1 MADWEFTTANALTS
15 QTWAKDW
22 WIEGSTDSYFYSH
35 GYIGS
40 SEINDIIV
48 EFKDLEQNPGYQ
60 HTFGQI
66 RELSGAG
73 IIDDATAEGN
83 EEVPLTYDDAITF
96 NQYRNAIRT
105 KGLVSEQFKSDQDTR
120 KWAKELLKR
129 WIGAHIDQTIFTG
142 MNDSCTKV
150 LYGGDATSTGTIEA
164 GDYFTLALIGKAVAY
179 AKKATPVINGPSI
192 GGKSLNG
199 VVVISPDQSFDLTTR
214 DSAWIQ
220 AQMDAQLRGKDNPI
234 FKDALGM
241 YKNVPIQ
248 EHKRVPIAT
257 GTWNSLNGASA
268 LFMGVASGGIA
279 YVKRKIW
286 NEKTFDYK
294 NKVGFCIGASYGF
307 TKAVFNSADNA
318 VLALRTYRSN
328 N

>member
-1 MADWEFTTANALTS
+1 
-15 QTWAKDW
+15 
-22 WIEGSTDSYFYSH
+22 
-35 GYIGS
+35 
-40 SEINDIIV
+40 
-48 EFKDLEQNPGYQ
+48 
-60 HTFGQI
+60 
-66 RELSGAG
+66 
-73 IIDDATAEGN
+73 
-83 EEVPLTYDDAITF
+83 
-96 NQYRNAIRT
+96 
-105 KGLVSEQFKSDQDTR
+105 
-120 KWAKELLKR
+120 
-129 WIGAHIDQTIFTG
+129 
-142 MNDSCTKV
+142 
-150 LYGGDATSTGTIEA
+150 
-164 GDYFTLALIGKAVAY
+164 
-179 AKKATPVINGPSI
+179 
-192 GGKSLNG
+192 
-199 VVVISPDQSFDLTTR
+199 
-214 DSAWIQ
+214 
-220 AQMDAQLRGKDNPI
+220 MDAQLRGKDNPI